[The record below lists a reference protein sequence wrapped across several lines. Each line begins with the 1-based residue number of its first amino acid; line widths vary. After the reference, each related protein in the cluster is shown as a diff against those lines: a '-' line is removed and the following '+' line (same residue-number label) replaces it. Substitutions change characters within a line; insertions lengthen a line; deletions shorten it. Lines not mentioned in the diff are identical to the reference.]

1 VRGNPTGKEKEMADL
16 LTYGLVLVALIAL
29 AALIYLIMAVNTTAE
44 ERRHPWPIPPWA
56 EQMMEQ
62 MIPSRKKLPYQGVV
76 KRDWLPTGRIDFATQ
91 IEADAKGSEQPSEFK
106 LLVEE
111 RRIVESVAGNE
122 NLEIQW
128 RLATLK
134 EAKTVITQYHKYLS
148 ENSLIR
154 SVSDDLA
161 WPPPTTTQSSPS
173 DSSVGNGGDQ
183 QRH

>member
-1 VRGNPTGKEKEMADL
+1 VRGNPKGKEKEMAEL
-16 LTYGLVLVALIAL
+16 LTYGLLLIALIAL
-29 AALIYLIMAVNTTAE
+29 AVLIYLIYPSARA
-44 ERRHPWPIPPWA
+44 
-56 EQMMEQ
+56 
-62 MIPSRKKLPYQGVV
+62 MIESRKELPYQRVV
-76 KRDWLPTGRIDFATQ
+76 KRDWLPTGRIDFSTPTKAH
-91 IEADAKGSEQPSEFK
+91 AKGGEQPGEFK

-134 EAKTVITQYHKYLS
+134 EAKAVITQYHKYLS

-161 WPPPTTTQSSPS
+161 SPPPPTTAQSSPS
-173 DSSVGNGGDQ
+173 DSPIGTRGDEAPPA
-183 QRH
+183 